1 MPDQNNTAAA
11 GGTAASAGKPAG
23 ITGADKSA
31 GKPAGITGAE
41 TVSRNTASRNAE
53 TTGAETANKNK
64 SRRSV
69 ISQTKKT
76 PENMNDYIRVT
87 NPGVW
92 ILIVAMLS
100 LVIGALCWGIFG
112 HVDRTLDAT
121 VYVKNGHT
129 ICYVSE
135 NYVSEIEEGMTVR
148 YSNTEGTIR
157 EIGPADDGTNT
168 CTIKAKRISADGYY
182 NGTIVLEK
190 ISPVS
195 FLLD

>member
-31 GKPAGITGAE
+31 GKPAGTTGADK
-41 TVSRNTASRNAE
+41 SAGKPAG

>member
-11 GGTAASAGKPAG
+11 GCTDDSAGKLTESTAPEA
-23 ITGADKSA
+23 AKQN
-31 GKPAGITGAE
+31 KPQG
-41 TVSRNTASRNAE
+41 
-53 TTGAETANKNK
+53 
-64 SRRSV
+64 SV
-69 ISQTKKT
+69 ISHTKKT

-100 LVIGALCWGIFG
+100 MIIGALCWGVFG

-121 VYVKNGHT
+121 VYVKNGQT
-129 ICYVSE
+129 VCYVSE
-135 NYVSEIEEGMTVR
+135 TYASELEEGMTVR
-148 YSNTEGTIR
+148 YSNTEGAISK
-157 EIGPADDGTNT
+157 INPADDGTNT
-168 CTIKAKRISADGYY
+168 CVVKAKRTLEDGYY

>member
-1 MPDQNNTAAA
+1 MPDQNNTTAA
-11 GGTAASAGKPAG
+11 GSTDASAGKL
-23 ITGADKSA
+23 
-31 GKPAGITGAE
+31 AE
-41 TVSRNTASRNAE
+41 NTAS
-53 TTGAETANKNK
+53 GTANQAKPK
-64 SRRSV
+64 GSV
-69 ISQTKKT
+69 ISHTKKT

-100 LVIGALCWGIFG
+100 IIIGALCWGVFG

-121 VYVKNGHT
+121 VYVKNGQT
-129 ICYVSE
+129 VCYVSE
-135 NYVSEIEEGMTVR
+135 NYASEIEEGMTVR

-157 EIGPADDGTNT
+157 KINPADDSTNT
-168 CTIKAKRISADGYY
+168 CAIKAKQTLADGYY